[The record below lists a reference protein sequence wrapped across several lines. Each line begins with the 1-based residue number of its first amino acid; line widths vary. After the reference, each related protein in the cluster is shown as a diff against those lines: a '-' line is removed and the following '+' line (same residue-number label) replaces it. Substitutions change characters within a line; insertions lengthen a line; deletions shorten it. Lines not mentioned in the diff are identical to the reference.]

1 MPFEFKEIDPSTTK
15 NTIDLNSKIY
25 LVKDHIPDLE
35 NLLPLDQLKTK
46 NSIDYLLDNQCNNLL
61 FVFDYYLGF
70 EDFDK
75 NGFFYPGFLIGCIEQ
90 YKERLDRDTLEFD
103 WKEKTVP
110 LNCLMNKERIHRI
123 LISDWLH
130 SQIDW
135 KNKLIYSQSWDLKF
149 STTRTKIAKYLYYNS
164 HLENKNKKISELPRN
179 WFSFR
184 HQPQEEYRYKNNVE
198 IFNETLS
205 ESVFSKSIISIVAEP
220 DFWPNASAV
229 TEKYINAVVGL
240 TLPIVTGYKI
250 YEKLR
255 AIGLDTFDDI
265 IATDYQ
271 YELDPTQR
279 IWKMM
284 ESNRVT
290 FFNAQKI
297 IQDDGVKNRLL
308 ANRDKLFDI
317 KSIKAAARK
326 NLNSAES
333 EKVFSPHTKDI
344 LDYFRNHNGS
354 W

>member
-1 MPFEFKEIDPSTTK
+1 M
-15 NTIDLNSKIY
+15 
-25 LVKDHIPDLE
+25 V
-35 NLLPLDQLKTK
+35 
-46 NSIDYLLDNQCNNLL
+46 
-61 FVFDYYLGF
+61 
-70 EDFDK
+70 
-75 NGFFYPGFLIGCIEQ
+75 
-90 YKERLDRDTLEFD
+90 
-103 WKEKTVP
+103 
-110 LNCLMNKERIHRI
+110 
-123 LISDWLH
+123 
-130 SQIDW
+130 
-135 KNKLIYSQSWDLKF
+135 
-149 STTRTKIAKYLYYNS
+149 
-164 HLENKNKKISELPRN
+164 
-179 WFSFR
+179 
-184 HQPQEEYRYKNNVE
+184 
-198 IFNETLS
+198 
-205 ESVFSKSIISIVAEP
+205 EP

-317 KSIKAAARK
+317 ESIKTAARK

-333 EKVFSPHTKDI
+333 EKVFSPYTKDI